1 VFYFGN
7 AVGES
12 CNAPA
17 NAWVTGDDEAMVRNH
32 PTSVFFPAAVDNAY
46 DFNRDRAVNGQD
58 QAVARSNATSVFT
71 ALKLITVPG
80 TPPPALGEGEAL
92 AQSSPGLASASQPA
106 GALLPTSPD
115 LPADVLAVQA
125 PATALPTAEAAASA
139 TSADVTTVDALAGV
153 PTAEPV
159 PAEADGDI
167 LDVLTGSPLAM
178 PIGT

>member
-1 VFYFGN
+1 
-7 AVGES
+7 
-12 CNAPA
+12 
-17 NAWVTGDDEAMVRNH
+17 VTGDDEAMVRNH